1 MLYLQWNSHLENI
14 NWWVNHCYTVV
25 PMHGL
30 LFYSMELLLLGKLC
44 MLWQAF
50 FTDPIINYLPSIYCI
65 AGVCR
70 AKFSQQARFNP
81 RNLIRSCQLCI
92 HQADHAQAHE
102 YKATLCVS
110 IGVPEP
116 CQMPA
121 QEFTVQNFTFLFFPP
136 SSSYVIWTH
145 SVAWTAPG
153 LTEEDS
159 TPPMDL
165 VAVLM
170 K

>member
-1 MLYLQWNSHLENI
+1 
-14 NWWVNHCYTVV
+14 
-25 PMHGL
+25 MHGL
-30 LFYSMELLLLGKLC
+30 LCYSMELLLLGKLC

-70 AKFSQQARFNP
+70 AKFSQQASFNP
-81 RNLIRSCQLCI
+81 RNLIRSCRLCI

-102 YKATLCVS
+102 YEATQRVS

-121 QEFTVQNFTFLFFPP
+121 QEFIVQNFLLLSTFLKLCNLDILSGMNSSWFDRGRQYPP
-136 SSSYVIWTH
+136 QWIW
-145 SVAWTAPG
+145 
-153 LTEEDS
+153 
-159 TPPMDL
+159 
-165 VAVLM
+165 
-170 K
+170 